1 MVTDNRVIF
10 KSDQN
15 RYSLTYLNFDFS
27 RFTIGHAP
35 ISETGV
41 KGFKNRYLFTQLL
54 NGGFNLNLRQAVSDR
69 NQRNSV
75 L

>member
-27 RFTIGHAP
+27 RFTISHAP

-41 KGFKNRYLFTQLL
+41 KGFKVPLQFQIETKEILCYNYMC
-54 NGGFNLNLRQAVSDR
+54 
-69 NQRNSV
+69 
-75 L
+75 